1 MLRSLGDRG
10 PTLKGHGGKGEKA
23 GGGDIREEVCIKV
36 CQIGILFVKL
46 AIGPFDEERRLSNE
60 EDQII
65 NWFGKPL
72 TECTG
77 PSVELVRRRRVVRPD
92 ILLSWKSDLLYCQ
105 ELFLRDIWLQIKGQL
120 PVSTTS

>member
-1 MLRSLGDRG
+1 M
-10 PTLKGHGGKGEKA
+10 
-23 GGGDIREEVCIKV
+23 CIKV

-77 PSVELVRRRRVVRPD
+77 QSVELVRRRRVVRPD
-92 ILLSWKSDLLYCQ
+92 ILLSWKSDLLYRQ

>member
-1 MLRSLGDRG
+1 M
-10 PTLKGHGGKGEKA
+10 
-23 GGGDIREEVCIKV
+23 CIKV

-92 ILLSWKSDLLYCQ
+92 IIIIMEFGPIILSGTLLTRYMVANQGSTASVNN
-105 ELFLRDIWLQIKGQL
+105 EL
-120 PVSTTS
+120 TTH